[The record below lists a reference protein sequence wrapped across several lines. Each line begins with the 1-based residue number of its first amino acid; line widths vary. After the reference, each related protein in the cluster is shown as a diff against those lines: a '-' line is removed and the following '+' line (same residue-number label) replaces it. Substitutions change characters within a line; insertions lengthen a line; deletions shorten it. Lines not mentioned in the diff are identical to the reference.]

1 MAAMEGLSAY
11 GRRDLVY
18 NWERFFCPREG
29 NISLSDSGYLYD
41 PESEWGKV
49 YNPEVVHFEALADFP
64 CLIILGEPGI
74 GKTHAMKGA
83 EKVIEGKSDEGDRTL
98 WLDLGRSG
106 SEDKL
111 IRDLFEN
118 ETFASWQKGD
128 NKLHIFLDNLDE
140 GILRVDTITSLL
152 IDELKKRPTQ
162 RLKLYIAC
170 RTGMWP
176 ISFEKEL
183 RQLWNDRPIGIYELV
198 PLRKKDVIEA
208 ARANE
213 FNVNEFLEN
222 INQKNVV
229 ALAIKP
235 VTLNLLI
242 NIYLAT
248 HSLPQNQVELYI
260 KGCNLLCE
268 EIDRKRREP
277 GLTGYFTASQRMAA
291 AARIAA
297 VTTFTKRY
305 TIWTDVDQ
313 GNVPSEYVTIQ
324 DLCGGYEN
332 VNGDN
337 FQINED
343 VIKETIRAT
352 GLFSSRGPDRMGW
365 AHQTFAEFLAA
376 RYLIQNKMKTDQ
388 IMSLLVHPFDSRGR
402 LTPQFHGV
410 AVWISNSAPEVFK
423 RIMDVDPEILLRSE
437 LEIMKESDRASLVN
451 SLLRKYEEETLLDLD
466 WDIRRMYGKLSHSN
480 LEEQLKPYI
489 SNKTKGE
496 IVRRVAISIAEACRL
511 QPLQDALANIAL
523 DQTQLMHIRAIAA
536 HALCVVGDNETKA
549 KLMPLATGDAGD
561 DTEDELKGIGLRGLW
576 PDNISAEELF
586 SLLTPLKKP
595 SWLGNYWIF
604 IKYELAKNLKQSDL
618 PTALNWI
625 KSRKKKFGHI
635 DCFTDLIDNI
645 MLKAWDCLDDP
656 AILSNFAI
664 ILLSRLKEENGFY
677 LSYKSNLEF
686 RDALSK
692 DDEKRRR
699 LFEMMLPLISDV
711 DSIGDMACSN
721 PPLILNKDFDWAI
734 KHITPFECHE
744 IKKRWARAVRY
755 IFNIKDTMQIES
767 IFSAQKFSIELSEE
781 FKEYTRPIDLKS
793 AEADKLREIY
803 QRQQKHL
810 AKKGEKHL
818 LEPPPI
824 KRIATLLDKFESGDH
839 NAWWDLNRQ
848 LSLEPDSVNYGDFC
862 EPDLTVLPGWKSA
875 DATIKARIINA
886 AKKYILEQNAETS
899 KWLGQDVYYH
909 PALAGYRALQLLL
922 QESPYE
928 ISTLPYEIW
937 KNWAPIIIA
946 FPLPVGFSGNEKNE
960 NIQKRLVKIAY
971 QHAKKEIIQTL
982 MFLIDEENKKFGNV
996 FITSRIEN
1004 CWDDQLSTSMLKK
1017 AMEEELKP
1025 ACMGKLLAELL
1036 DHNVIKAKDF
1046 AESLISSYDS
1056 LKGDWRYKAVIA
1068 ASVLIN
1074 HAEDAGWSSVWPAI
1088 QHDSEF
1094 GKEVIVSASHNYYGI
1109 QKTMKLNLRED
1120 QLADL
1125 FIWLARSYPHK
1136 EDITHDMVF
1145 TPGPRDDIAGF
1156 RDSILNRLKQK
1167 GTQEACDA
1175 IKRIAK
1181 EFPELDW
1188 LKWTLYEAQIIFRQ
1202 KTWRELNSSDI
1213 IALAHSQ
1220 QAHLVQ
1226 NGDHLLDVLIESLE
1240 RLDSRLQGHTPRAID
1255 LWDRS
1260 WESETYRPRDE
1271 NRLSDYVKSHFETDL
1286 KDNRSIIVN
1295 REVEIRRGVGSTPG
1309 ERTDIH
1315 VDAIIPGQ
1323 GSEKYDAIKAIIE
1336 VKGCWNRELNMAM
1349 ETQLADRY
1357 LKDSD
1362 CNNGLY
1368 LVGWFNCDQWD
1379 NKDYRKTDSKLNIEE
1394 LRKRLNA
1401 QAAKLSQTDINIK
1414 IYVINASLRQ
1424 HDI

>member
-1 MAAMEGLSAY
+1 MEGLSAY

-29 NISLSDSGYLYD
+29 NISLSDGGYLYD

-64 CLIILGEPGI
+64 CVIILGEPGI

-83 EKVIEGKSDEGDRTL
+83 KKVIEGKSDEGDRTL

-213 FNVNEFLEN
+213 FNVNEFLEE

-268 EIDRKRREP
+268 ETDRKRRET

-324 DLCGGYEN
+324 DLCGGCEN

-337 FQINED
+337 FQINDD

-549 KLMPLATGDAGD
+549 KLRPLATGDAGD

-635 DCFTDLIDNI
+635 DCFTDLVDNI

-656 AILSNFAI
+656 VILSDFAI
-664 ILLSRLKEENGFY
+664 ILLSRLNEENGFY
-677 LSYKSNLEF
+677 LSYKRNSEF
-686 RDALSK
+686 EDAISK
-692 DDEKRRR
+692 DDEKRRH
-699 LFEMMLPLISDV
+699 LFEMMLPLFSDV

-721 PPLILNKDFDWAI
+721 PPLILDKDFDWAI
-734 KHITPFECHE
+734 NHITPSECPE
-744 IKKRWARAVRY
+744 MKKRWARAVRY
-755 IFNIKDTMQIES
+755 IFNINDAMQIES
-767 IFSAQKFSIELSEE
+767 ILLAQESGIELSEE
-781 FKEYTRPIDLKS
+781 FKEYTRPIGLKS

-803 QRQQKHL
+803 HIQQKYQ
-810 AKKGEKHL
+810 AK
-818 LEPPPI
+818 
-824 KRIATLLDKFESGDH
+824 
-839 NAWWDLNRQ
+839 
-848 LSLEPDSVNYGDFC
+848 
-862 EPDLTVLPGWKSA
+862 
-875 DATIKARIINA
+875 
-886 AKKYILEQNAETS
+886 
-899 KWLGQDVYYH
+899 
-909 PALAGYRALQLLL
+909 
-922 QESPYE
+922 
-928 ISTLPYEIW
+928 
-937 KNWAPIIIA
+937 
-946 FPLPVGFSGNEKNE
+946 
-960 NIQKRLVKIAY
+960 
-971 QHAKKEIIQTL
+971 
-982 MFLIDEENKKFGNV
+982 
-996 FITSRIEN
+996 
-1004 CWDDQLSTSMLKK
+1004 
-1017 AMEEELKP
+1017 
-1025 ACMGKLLAELL
+1025 
-1036 DHNVIKAKDF
+1036 
-1046 AESLISSYDS
+1046 
-1056 LKGDWRYKAVIA
+1056 
-1068 ASVLIN
+1068 
-1074 HAEDAGWSSVWPAI
+1074 
-1088 QHDSEF
+1088 
-1094 GKEVIVSASHNYYGI
+1094 
-1109 QKTMKLNLRED
+1109 
-1120 QLADL
+1120 
-1125 FIWLARSYPHK
+1125 
-1136 EDITHDMVF
+1136 
-1145 TPGPRDDIAGF
+1145 
-1156 RDSILNRLKQK
+1156 
-1167 GTQEACDA
+1167 
-1175 IKRIAK
+1175 
-1181 EFPELDW
+1181 
-1188 LKWTLYEAQIIFRQ
+1188 
-1202 KTWRELNSSDI
+1202 
-1213 IALAHSQ
+1213 
-1220 QAHLVQ
+1220 
-1226 NGDHLLDVLIESLE
+1226 
-1240 RLDSRLQGHTPRAID
+1240 
-1255 LWDRS
+1255 
-1260 WESETYRPRDE
+1260 
-1271 NRLSDYVKSHFETDL
+1271 
-1286 KDNRSIIVN
+1286 
-1295 REVEIRRGVGSTPG
+1295 
-1309 ERTDIH
+1309 
-1315 VDAIIPGQ
+1315 
-1323 GSEKYDAIKAIIE
+1323 
-1336 VKGCWNRELNMAM
+1336 
-1349 ETQLADRY
+1349 
-1357 LKDSD
+1357 
-1362 CNNGLY
+1362 
-1368 LVGWFNCDQWD
+1368 
-1379 NKDYRKTDSKLNIEE
+1379 
-1394 LRKRLNA
+1394 
-1401 QAAKLSQTDINIK
+1401 
-1414 IYVINASLRQ
+1414 
-1424 HDI
+1424 

>member
-1 MAAMEGLSAY
+1 MEGLSAY

-29 NISLSDSGYLYD
+29 NISLSDGGYLYD

-64 CLIILGEPGI
+64 CVIILGEPGI

-83 EKVIEGKSDEGDRTL
+83 KKVIEGKSDEGDRTL

-213 FNVNEFLEN
+213 FNVNEFLEE

-268 EIDRKRREP
+268 ETDRKRRET

-324 DLCGGYEN
+324 DLCGGCEN

-337 FQINED
+337 FQINDD

-549 KLMPLATGDAGD
+549 KLRPLATGDAGD

-635 DCFTDLIDNI
+635 DCFTDLVDNI

-656 AILSNFAI
+656 VILSDFAI
-664 ILLSRLKEENGFY
+664 ILLSRLNEENGFY
-677 LSYKSNLEF
+677 LSYKRNSEF
-686 RDALSK
+686 EDAISK
-692 DDEKRRR
+692 DDEKRRH
-699 LFEMMLPLISDV
+699 LFEMMLPLFSDV

-721 PPLILNKDFDWAI
+721 PPLILDKDFDWAI
-734 KHITPFECHE
+734 NHITPSECPE
-744 IKKRWARAVRY
+744 MKKRWARAVRY
-755 IFNIKDTMQIES
+755 IFNINDAMQIES
-767 IFSAQKFSIELSEE
+767 ILLAQESGIELSEE
-781 FKEYTRPIDLKS
+781 FKEYTRPIGLKS

-803 QRQQKHL
+803 QRQQKYQ
-810 AKKGEKHL
+810 AKKDEKHL
-818 LEPPPI
+818 LEPLP
-824 KRIATLLDKFESGDH
+824 
-839 NAWWDLNRQ
+839 LN
-848 LSLEPDSVNYGDFC
+848 
-862 EPDLTVLPGWKSA
+862 VLQHFW
-875 DATIKARIINA
+875 IN
-886 AKKYILEQNAETS
+886 
-899 KWLGQDVYYH
+899 
-909 PALAGYRALQLLL
+909 
-922 QESPYE
+922 
-928 ISTLPYEIW
+928 
-937 KNWAPIIIA
+937 
-946 FPLPVGFSGNEKNE
+946 
-960 NIQKRLVKIAY
+960 
-971 QHAKKEIIQTL
+971 
-982 MFLIDEENKKFGNV
+982 
-996 FITSRIEN
+996 
-1004 CWDDQLSTSMLKK
+1004 
-1017 AMEEELKP
+1017 
-1025 ACMGKLLAELL
+1025 
-1036 DHNVIKAKDF
+1036 
-1046 AESLISSYDS
+1046 
-1056 LKGDWRYKAVIA
+1056 
-1068 ASVLIN
+1068 
-1074 HAEDAGWSSVWPAI
+1074 
-1088 QHDSEF
+1088 
-1094 GKEVIVSASHNYYGI
+1094 
-1109 QKTMKLNLRED
+1109 LNL
-1120 QLADL
+1120 A
-1125 FIWLARSYPHK
+1125 
-1136 EDITHDMVF
+1136 ITML
-1145 TPGPRDDIAGF
+1145 G
-1156 RDSILNRLKQK
+1156 
-1167 GTQEACDA
+1167 GT
-1175 IKRIAK
+1175 
-1181 EFPELDW
+1181 
-1188 LKWTLYEAQIIFRQ
+1188 
-1202 KTWRELNSSDI
+1202 
-1213 IALAHSQ
+1213 
-1220 QAHLVQ
+1220 
-1226 NGDHLLDVLIESLE
+1226 
-1240 RLDSRLQGHTPRAID
+1240 
-1255 LWDRS
+1255 
-1260 WESETYRPRDE
+1260 
-1271 NRLSDYVKSHFETDL
+1271 
-1286 KDNRSIIVN
+1286 
-1295 REVEIRRGVGSTPG
+1295 
-1309 ERTDIH
+1309 
-1315 VDAIIPGQ
+1315 
-1323 GSEKYDAIKAIIE
+1323 
-1336 VKGCWNRELNMAM
+1336 
-1349 ETQLADRY
+1349 
-1357 LKDSD
+1357 
-1362 CNNGLY
+1362 
-1368 LVGWFNCDQWD
+1368 
-1379 NKDYRKTDSKLNIEE
+1379 
-1394 LRKRLNA
+1394 
-1401 QAAKLSQTDINIK
+1401 
-1414 IYVINASLRQ
+1414 
-1424 HDI
+1424 

>member
-1 MAAMEGLSAY
+1 MEGLSAY

-29 NISLSDSGYLYD
+29 NISLSDGGYLYD

-64 CLIILGEPGI
+64 CVIILGEPGI

-83 EKVIEGKSDEGDRTL
+83 KKVIEGKSDEGDRTL

-213 FNVNEFLEN
+213 FNVNEFLEE

-268 EIDRKRREP
+268 ETDRKRRET

-324 DLCGGYEN
+324 DLCGGCEN

-337 FQINED
+337 FQINDD

-549 KLMPLATGDAGD
+549 KLRPLATGDAGD

-635 DCFTDLIDNI
+635 DCFTDLVDNI

-656 AILSNFAI
+656 VILSDFAI
-664 ILLSRLKEENGFY
+664 ILLSRLNEENGFY
-677 LSYKSNLEF
+677 LSYKRNSEF
-686 RDALSK
+686 EDAISK
-692 DDEKRRR
+692 DDEKRRH
-699 LFEMMLPLISDV
+699 LFEMMLPLFSDV

-721 PPLILNKDFDWAI
+721 PPLILDKDFDWAI
-734 KHITPFECHE
+734 NHITPSECPE
-744 IKKRWARAVRY
+744 MKKRWARAVRY
-755 IFNIKDTMQIES
+755 IFNINDAMQIES
-767 IFSAQKFSIELSEE
+767 ILLAQESGIELSEE
-781 FKEYTRPIDLKS
+781 FKEYTRPIGLKS

-803 QRQQKHL
+803 QRQQKYQ
-810 AKKGEKHL
+810 AKKDEKHL

-839 NAWWDLNRQ
+839 NAWWDLNLQ
-848 LSLEPDSVNYGDFC
+848 LSLEPDSVCYGDFH
-862 EPDLTVLPGWKSA
+862 EPDLTILPGWKSA
-875 DATIKARIINA
+875 DAKTKARIINA
-886 AKKYILEQNAETS
+886 AKKYILEHNAETS
-899 KWLGQDVYYH
+899 KWLGQDVYHH
-909 PALAGYRALQLLL
+909 PALAGYRALQLLY
-922 QESPYE
+922 QEAPYE
-928 ISTLPYEIW
+928 ISSIPHGIW

-960 NIQKRLVKIAY
+960 IIQQKLVKTAY

-982 MFLIDEENKKFGNV
+982 MSLIDDENQKFGNI
-996 FITSRIEN
+996 FITSRIED
-1004 CWDDQLSTSMLKK
+1004 CWDDQLSASMLKK

-1025 ACMGKLLAELL
+1025 AFMGKLLAELL
-1036 DHNVIKAKDF
+1036 DHNVKEAKDF

-1056 LKGDWRYKAVIA
+1056 LKGDWRHKAVIA

-1109 QKTMKLNLRED
+1109 QKTMKLSLRED

-1125 FIWLARSYPHK
+1125 FIWLACSYPHK

-1145 TPGPRDDIAGF
+1145 TPGPRDDIASF

-1181 EFPELDW
+1181 ELPELDW

-1202 KTWRELNSSDI
+1202 KTWRELNPSDI
-1213 IALAHSQ
+1213 IALGHSQ

-1226 NGDHLLDVLIESLE
+1226 NGDQLLDVLIESLG
-1240 RLDSRLQGHTPRAID
+1240 RLESKLQGHTSRAID
-1255 LWDRS
+1255 LWDYS
-1260 WESETYRPRDE
+1260 WESKTYRPRDE
-1271 NRLSDYVKSHFETDL
+1271 NRLSDYVKSHFEIDL
-1286 KDNRSIIVN
+1286 NQRSIIVN

-1323 GSEKYDAIKAIIE
+1323 GREKYDAIKAVIE
-1336 VKGCWNRELNMAM
+1336 VKGCWNPELDMAM
-1349 ETQLADRY
+1349 DTQLADRY

-1379 NKDYRKTDSKLNIEE
+1379 NKDYRKKASKLNIDE
-1394 LRKRLNA
+1394 LMKLLNA
-1401 QAAKLSQTDINIK
+1401 QAAKLSQNDINMK
-1414 IYVINASLRQ
+1414 IFVINTSLR
-1424 HDI
+1424 